1 MHQSVVTYVEFAS
14 TGSMLSKPSS
24 SPLPLYVL
32 SACYVDFRSTVPH
45 WQALLCLLPALSLA
59 RSLSLS
65 LSLHCSPTPTLR
77 QQLEK
82 TWIWTYTG
90 LD

>member
-14 TGSMLSKPSS
+14 TGSLLSKPSS

-45 WQALLCLLPALSLA
+45 WQALLSLLPALSLA
-59 RSLSLS
+59 RSLS